1 MKSQALQDLVREI
14 FSDEEIRSQFM
25 TNPNSVLS
33 RFSLTEDE
41 KKAVLKTNA
50 RLGLIASN
58 SNRLEAVIEP
68 TDLWH

>member
-14 FSDEEIRSQFM
+14 FSNEEIRSQFM